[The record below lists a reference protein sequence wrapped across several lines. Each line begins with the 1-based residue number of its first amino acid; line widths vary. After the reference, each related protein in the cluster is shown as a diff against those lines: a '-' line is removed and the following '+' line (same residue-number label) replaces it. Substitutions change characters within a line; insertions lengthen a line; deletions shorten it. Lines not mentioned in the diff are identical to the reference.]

1 MSFAAMVEDNP
12 RGSTRGG
19 NQKPD
24 NTPIFVFICI
34 MYLSVTRFR
43 TGWVRPFLNLN
54 LALLRGAAL
63 VATNTCLFWFWPR
76 GGRTLREPWCV
87 DRAGHLL
94 VPWIIPSRGRLNRD
108 SVGHRQ
114 ANRQNHSFATIHLHS
129 FMKFFLIILKA
140 RKCYVMLCS
149 YSKNE
154 SR

>member
-1 MSFAAMVEDNP
+1 MCVIYMALIIKLYCPVWCPLPPWWRTILGDQPGE
-12 RGSTRGG
+12 G
-19 NQKPD
+19 
-24 NTPIFVFICI
+24 
-34 MYLSVTRFR
+34 FR